1 VFNTESGLTV
11 GITGTAGA
19 SGISATAGLADSGTR
34 LRATF
39 ANIPAGVSV
48 WVSTTNNRAV
58 AGTATAVLTVSETG
72 TFSQVLATDTLGGVS
87 VAPVAISG
95 GSGVAVWEVTGA
107 DPLAT
112 QDFDFSLFFA
122 FKPNPGAN
130 SPAAGVTGTVAGSFA
145 PAPPSFSATD
155 GAKASATLP
164 IPRFIDTGSPKNLIL
179 ITVCRTTLLFPFVTN
194 QAGFDTGLA
203 IANTTKD
210 PFDTTPQSGTCT
222 LNFFGAN
229 APAAVTTAA
238 VDGGTVFTALA
249 STSAPN
255 FQGYVFAV
263 CDFQFGHGFAFV
275 SDLGARNLAMGYLA
289 LVLPEVAR
297 QGTGVSLA
305 NGSGEIL
312 GQ

>member
-1 VFNTESGLTV
+1 V
-11 GITGTAGA
+11 IGT
-19 SGISATAGLADSGTR
+19 
-34 LRATF
+34 
-39 ANIPAGVSV
+39 
-48 WVSTTNNRAV
+48 
-58 AGTATAVLTVSETG
+58 
-72 TFSQVLATDTLGGVS
+72 VS
-87 VAPVAISG
+87 VAPVTLTA
-95 GSGVAVWEVTGA
+95 GSGVAVWEVTSA
-107 DPLAT
+107 SPIVTENL
-112 QDFDFSLFFA
+112 DFNVYFA
-122 FKPNPGAN
+122 FSANPASN
-130 SPAAGVTGTVAGSFA
+130 TPPSGVTGTVAGSFA
-145 PAPPSFSATD
+145 PAPPAFSASA
-155 GAKASATLP
+155 GAQASATLP
-164 IPRFIDTGSPKNLIL
+164 IPRFIDTGTPINLISVV
-179 ITVCRTTLLFPFVTN
+179 ICRTTLLFPFVTN

-203 IANTTKD
+203 IANTTAD
-210 PFDTTPQSGTCT
+210 PFGTTPTSGACV

-229 APAAVTTAA
+229 APAAITTAA
-238 VDGGTVFTALA
+238 VAGGTVSTLLA